1 VTKAWYK
8 SRTGWINL
16 AYLASVM
23 LNAYFGVAEFTD
35 EEVVGL
41 LVIVNLILRTVTGEG
56 LEGPELRGRLK

>member
-1 VTKAWYK
+1 
-8 SRTGWINL
+8 
-16 AYLASVM
+16 M